1 MNAIRPKTF
10 REMSNDKYIYII
22 AEIGINH
29 NGSLEYAKELIDIA
43 VECGCDAVKFQK
55 RNIDIVYGEKLLS
68 MPRESPWGTTQR
80 EQKEALEFSLEDY
93 DKIDKYC
100 LEKNI
105 SWFASSWDNDS
116 QIKMRKYNFPFNK
129 IASAMST
136 NKSFV
141 ELVASEQRPTFAS
154 TGMTTLDE
162 IDWLVN
168 TFKRHNCELMLM
180 HTVSTYPSLEENLN
194 LKCIDT
200 LRSRYNLPVGY
211 SGHEVSVSP
220 SIVAA
225 SLGAAAIER
234 HITIDRAMYGSD
246 QAASLQPAGL
256 RQLCQTIRKIPSI
269 LGSPVKAIQNE
280 EIPIAKKLRYWLNK

>member
-1 MNAIRPKTF
+1 
-10 REMSNDKYIYII
+10 
-22 AEIGINH
+22 
-29 NGSLEYAKELIDIA
+29 
-43 VECGCDAVKFQK
+43 
-55 RNIDIVYGEKLLS
+55 
-68 MPRESPWGTTQR
+68 
-80 EQKEALEFSLEDY
+80 
-93 DKIDKYC
+93 
-100 LEKNI
+100 
-105 SWFASSWDNDS
+105 
-116 QIKMRKYNFPFNK
+116 MRKFDFPFNK

-136 NKSFV
+136 NRPFV

-168 TFKRHNCELMLM
+168 TFKKHNCELMLM

-225 SLGAAAIER
+225 ALGAAAIER

-256 RQLCQTIRKIPSI
+256 RQLCQTIRKIPLV
-269 LGSPVKAIQNE
+269 LGSPVKTIQNE
-280 EIPIAKKLRYWLNK
+280 EIPIAQKLRYWLNK